1 MTVVAIIVGG
11 FVIAF
16 LLLIFLALTSI
27 ADSLAKIAEAANGL
41 DYHDIHNNVTQLAW
55 EAGRSFQHGTRTDR

>member
-1 MTVVAIIVGG
+1 MIVVAIIVGG

-27 ADSLAKIAEAANGL
+27 ADSLAKIAE
-41 DYHDIHNNVTQLAW
+41 
-55 EAGRSFQHGTRTDR
+55 R